1 MKNKQPLVSYGQNN
15 GKKEEEEERD
25 LNQDK
30 QCLKKEE
37 REI

>member
-1 MKNKQPLVSYGQNN
+1 MDKIM